1 MGSGLPQE
9 GCWVLESVG
18 SSGSWQLQESQPSV
32 GSSWQSESHHGPL
45 SPGLGGAVWMRE
57 ARQARK
63 RPHSQREAEA
73 EQGPQGSQAHPLS
86 CTRCFLSSPNIRKT
100 HIARIFYLS
109 LFFFLSLSHMW
120 IFFLYNIPNK
130 QIFCLCLHISGD
142 RELIARPV
150 GLLSDFQWKIG
161 LLPTTSETSCYGP
174 MESYSGAYLEP
185 WRCWYNISRMMEASP
200 DDISRIAIEISI
212 LLWLMSNASPSFMS
226 SCVGAS

>member
-1 MGSGLPQE
+1 M
-9 GCWVLESVG
+9 
-18 SSGSWQLQESQPSV
+18 

-86 CTRCFLSSPNIRKT
+86 CTRCFLSSTNIRKT

-185 WRCWYNISRMMEASP
+185 WRC
-200 DDISRIAIEISI
+200 
-212 LLWLMSNASPSFMS
+212 
-226 SCVGAS
+226 